1 MGSCLFVLP
10 WIPTGAGGV
19 NESVFGLAHEL
30 ESGSRFRPLIG
41 VMSWS
46 HITLPSEVRGI
57 PVIGLKLHGGYDM
70 GLWQAAKSLAWL
82 PRELTALARLLRF
95 HDVQVVNITFP
106 EIAGAAFFFLRYF
119 GLYKGRIALT
129 FQGADIV
136 RVTGL
141 QSSARFAWKH
151 YIRSAD
157 VVFACS
163 RALAAKV
170 RSICPEKQ
178 PRVVNNAADVALFSR
193 VTRLPGS
200 GSKRIL
206 HIGKFEHKKSQDVLL
221 AALQLLMDR
230 GLDCR
235 LTMIG
240 ATGPTLE
247 QVREA
252 VARFGDRVSM
262 FVDVTH
268 DQIPGYMANC
278 DLFVLPS
285 RAEGFPLVLIE
296 AGAAGLPV
304 VATNIGGIDELI
316 TDNTN
321 GLLVEP
327 GDPRTL
333 ADAIARVLESDELAE
348 RLAAKL
354 RADAVHYT
362 WRRAADEVI
371 AALSGDLGR
380 ERDFHMSG

>member
-1 MGSCLFVLP
+1 VGAYLFVLP
-10 WIPTGAGGV
+10 WIPTGGGGV
-19 NESVFGLAHEL
+19 DEAVLGLAREL
-30 ESGSRFRPLIG
+30 KAGSRFRPLIG

-46 HITLPSEVRGI
+46 VVTLPAEVRGI

-70 GLWQAAKSLAWL
+70 GLWMAAKSVAWL
-82 PRELTALARLLRF
+82 PTELPALARLLRF
-95 HDVQVVNITFP
+95 HEVEVVNITFP
-106 EIAGAAFFFLRYF
+106 GIAGAAFFFLRYL
-119 GLYKGRIALT
+119 GLYKGGIALT

-141 QSSARFAWKH
+141 RGLARFAWKL
-151 YIRSAD
+151 YIRAAD
-157 VVFACS
+157 EVFPCS

-170 RSICPEKQ
+170 RSVCPEKQ
-178 PRVVNNAADVALFSR
+178 PRVVNNAADVELFSR
-193 VTRLPGS
+193 VKRLPGS

-247 QVREA
+247 QVKEA
-252 VARFGDRVSM
+252 VAGFGDRVSM
-262 FVDVTH
+262 LVDVAH
-268 DQIPGYMANC
+268 DLIPGYMANC

-285 RAEGFPLVLIE
+285 RAEGFPLVLVE

-304 VATNIGGIDELI
+304 VATNIDGVTEFI
-316 TDNTN
+316 TDNET
-321 GLLVEP
+321 GLLVDAENP
-327 GDPRTL
+327 VAL
-333 ADAIARVLESDELAE
+333 ADAMAAVLENDDLAS
-348 RLAAKL
+348 RLASRLHAH
-354 RADAVHYT
+354 AVRYT

-371 AALSGDLGR
+371 AALP
-380 ERDFHMSG
+380 

>member
-19 NESVFGLAHEL
+19 NESVFGLAGEL
-30 ESGSRFRPLIG
+30 KAGSRFRPIIG
-41 VMSWS
+41 VMSS
-46 HITLPSEVRGI
+46 SVITPPEQIRGI
-57 PVIGLKLHGGYDM
+57 PVIALKLHGAYNSR
-70 GLWQAAKSLAWL
+70 LWEAVKSAAWL
-82 PRELTALARLLRF
+82 PTELPALARLLRF
-95 HDVQVVNITFP
+95 HDVEVVNLTFP
-106 EIAGAAFFFLRYF
+106 NLAGAAFSSRAT

-141 QSSARFAWKH
+141 RSLARFAWKH
-151 YIRSAD
+151 YIRHVD
-157 VVFACS
+157 EVFVCS
-163 RALAAKV
+163 RALGAKV
-170 RSICPEKQ
+170 RSVCPERN
-178 PRVVNNAADVALFSR
+178 PRVVYNCADIELFGRVAR
-193 VTRLPGS
+193 VRGS

-221 AALQLLMDR
+221 AALQLLIDR
-230 GLDCR
+230 RLDCR
-235 LTMIG
+235 LTMVG

-252 VARFGDRVSM
+252 VGRFGDRVSM
-262 FVDVTH
+262 FVDVPH
-268 DQIPGYMANC
+268 EQIPGYMANC

-316 TDNTN
+316 IDNSN
-321 GLLVEP
+321 GLLVEANN
-327 GDPRTL
+327 PRAL
-333 ADAIARVLESDELAE
+333 ADAIARVLESAELAE
-348 RLAAKL
+348 RLAARL
-354 RADAVHYT
+354 RAEAVGYT

-371 AALSGDLGR
+371 AALS
-380 ERDFHMSG
+380 

>member
-19 NESVFGLAHEL
+19 NESVFGLAGAL
-30 ESGSRFRPLIG
+30 KAGSRFRPLIG

-46 HITLPSEVRGI
+46 VITVPDEVRGI
-57 PVIGLKLHGGYDM
+57 PVIGLKLHGGYDL
-70 GLWQAAKSLAWL
+70 GLWPTAKSLVWL
-82 PRELTALARLLRF
+82 PTELPALARLLRF
-95 HDVQVVNITFP
+95 HDVEIVNITFP
-106 EIAGAAFFFLRYF
+106 DIAGGAFFFLRYL

-141 QSSARFAWKH
+141 GSLARFAWKR
-151 YIRSAD
+151 YLRGAD
-157 VVFACS
+157 EVFVCS

-170 RSICPEKQ
+170 RSVCPETN
-178 PRVVNNAADVALFSR
+178 PRVVYNCADIELFSR
-193 VTRLPGS
+193 VTRVPGS

-221 AALQLLMDR
+221 GALQLLIDR
-230 GLDCR
+230 RIDCR

-252 VARFGDRVSM
+252 AARFGDRVSM
-262 FVDVTH
+262 FVDVPH

-304 VATNIGGIDELI
+304 VATNIGGIDELV
-316 TDNTN
+316 TDNAN

-327 GDPRTL
+327 DNPRAL
-333 ADAIARVLESDELAE
+333 ADAMARVLESDELAE
-348 RLAAKL
+348 RLAARL
-354 RADAVHYT
+354 RAQAVHYT

-371 AALSGDLGR
+371 AALY
-380 ERDFHMSG
+380 